1 MCDCTVGNLEAIL
14 HHLITKKTMK
24 GKYITTSLLLAVL
37 AGGKNGVSVLVD
49 ETTAA
54 TQDHT
59 LIWTRDTIK
68 PTEKLS
74 QMQDRDERKL
84 A

>member
-1 MCDCTVGNLEAIL
+1 
-14 HHLITKKTMK
+14 MK
-24 GKYITTSLLLAVL
+24 GKYITTSLMLAVL
-37 AGGKNGVSVLVD
+37 AGGKSGVSVLVD

-59 LIWTRDTIK
+59 PIWTRDANK
-68 PTEKLS
+68 PVEKLPK
-74 QMQDRDERKL
+74 MQGRDELKL

>member
-1 MCDCTVGNLEAIL
+1 
-14 HHLITKKTMK
+14 MK
-24 GKYITTSLLLAVL
+24 GKYITTSLMLAVL

-49 ETTAA
+49 ETTAT

-59 LIWTRDTIK
+59 LIWTR
-68 PTEKLS
+68 EAS
-74 QMQDRDERKL
+74 QPAENLAKMQGRDELKL

>member
-1 MCDCTVGNLEAIL
+1 
-14 HHLITKKTMK
+14 MK
-24 GKYITTSLLLAVL
+24 GKYITTSLMLAVL

-49 ETTAA
+49 ETTAV

-59 LIWTRDTIK
+59 PIWTRDTNK
-68 PTEKLS
+68 PAEKMPK
-74 QMQDRDERKL
+74 MQGRDELKL

>member
-1 MCDCTVGNLEAIL
+1 
-14 HHLITKKTMK
+14 MK
-24 GKYITTSLLLAVL
+24 GKYITTSLMLAVL

-49 ETTAA
+49 ETTAV

-59 LIWTRDTIK
+59 PIWTRDASK
-68 PTEKLS
+68 PAEILP
-74 QMQDRDERKL
+74 QMQGRDERKL

>member
-1 MCDCTVGNLEAIL
+1 M
-14 HHLITKKTMK
+14 
-24 GKYITTSLLLAVL
+24 LAVL

-49 ETTAA
+49 ETTAT

-59 LIWTRDTIK
+59 LIWTR
-68 PTEKLS
+68 EAS
-74 QMQDRDERKL
+74 QPAENLAKMQGRDELKL

>member
-1 MCDCTVGNLEAIL
+1 
-14 HHLITKKTMK
+14 MK

-54 TQDHT
+54 TRDHT
-59 LIWTRDTIK
+59 LIWTRDTSK

-74 QMQDRDERKL
+74 QMQDRDELKL

>member
-1 MCDCTVGNLEAIL
+1 
-14 HHLITKKTMK
+14 MK
-24 GKYITTSLLLAVL
+24 GKYITTSLMLAVL

-49 ETTAA
+49 ETTAT

-59 LIWTRDTIK
+59 PIWTRDTNK
-68 PTEKLS
+68 SAEKLPK
-74 QMQDRDERKL
+74 MQGRDELKL